1 MSSISSISPLGDAD
15 TQDDDGKM
23 FFWFVLVM
31 EKGGGAGE

>member
-15 TQDDDGKM
+15 TQDDGKM